1 MNIITP
7 KGSQASSV
15 VSTEQ
20 ISSSQKTGRSFLSS
34 TGVDRVEK
42 VGNTN
47 PSEKSVKMLLNL
59 VKASLNEGKIDESV
73 FKGANY
79 HDWSQLLEIANES
92 TVTGM
97 AFDAAHKLPKGTL
110 PTGIALKMAEFAREE
125 EKEHARQEKIIGE
138 LTEKLAKKD
147 TELIQLKGIGFS
159 MNYPVP
165 QHRYGGDID
174 VFTRKKGTVTEGY
187 SNTWDMFNQ
196 MMLDEGCDVE
206 DYKRKHHKHSEFDY
220 KGVRIENHNYFLNK
234 ERMPE
239 SRKIDAYLHKN
250 INPRVQVLPNG
261 TKILVPSKEFNT
273 VFMAHHAFQHF
284 VFGGIDIHHLTD
296 WGMQIKN
303 DGFNFP
309 EELKG
314 TKFEKFTYA
323 LTNLS
328 HKYLGTKPTAP
339 QDKEYE
345 EKIFKKLIYP
355 QSEEVPMH
363 YNKVQTFAYKVKRLY
378 TKAKFAQEYT
388 GASMVRMF
396 ADAGLIKLAN
406 PKAIFRK
413 L

>member
-7 KGSQASSV
+7 NGS
-15 VSTEQ
+15 
-20 ISSSQKTGRSFLSS
+20 ISSSNAVSGQVSLTPEKERVSLSFCGVDKVEKTG
-34 TGVDRVEK
+34 K
-42 VGNTN
+42 TN
-47 PSEKSVKMLLNL
+47 PNEKSVRMLLNL
-59 VKASLNEGKIDESV
+59 VKASLNGGEIDESA
-73 FKGANY
+73 FKGANH
-79 HDWSQLLEIANES
+79 HDWSTLLEIANES

-97 AFDAAHKLPKGTL
+97 AFDASHKLPKGTV
-110 PTGIALKMAEFAREE
+110 PTGIVLKMAEFAREE
-125 EKEHARQEKIIGE
+125 EKEHALQEKIIGE

-174 VFTRKKGTVTEGY
+174 VFTRKKGTVTEGF
-187 SNTWDMFNQ
+187 SNTWDMFNR
-196 MMLDEGCDVE
+196 MMIDEGCEVE
-206 DYKRKHHKHSEFDY
+206 DYKRKNHKHSEFGY

-239 SRKIDAYLHKN
+239 SRKIDAYLHKT

-273 VFMAHHAFQHF
+273 VFMAHHAFQHY

-296 WGMQIKN
+296 WGMQIKK
-303 DGFNFP
+303 DGFKFP

-328 HKYLGTKPTAP
+328 HKYLGTEAKAP
-339 QDKEYE
+339 ENKEFE
-345 EKIFKKLIYP
+345 EKIFQRLLYP
-355 QSEEVPMH
+355 QSEEVPAH
-363 YNKVQTFAYKVKRLY
+363 YTKLQTFAYKIKRLY
-378 TKAKFAQEYT
+378 AHAKFAQEYT
-388 GASMVRMF
+388 GASVF
-396 ADAGLIKLAN
+396 TVFKDAGLIKLAN
-406 PKAIFRK
+406 PKAILRK
-413 L
+413 